1 MYEKRR
7 PVLSTITGGM
17 SGAAVKPI
25 ALRKVGTLF
34 ELTKHS
40 AYFFYK
46 YVHFHLK
53 TLFLYVPKIHIFVWK
68 SKKRIPDNDYLV
80 YKREKEY
87 ASKDGGNCTSYLK
100 I

>member
-1 MYEKRR
+1 MYLFLFLL
-7 PVLSTITGGM
+7 PN
-17 SGAAVKPI
+17 
-25 ALRKVGTLF
+25 KVGTLF

-100 I
+100 IQ